1 MSARHKHYTEDH
13 EAFRET
19 LRRFVEREL
28 APHVDAWEEAGEFPR
43 EIYRRIAALGVL
55 GVGYPEEYGGVPGD
69 LFHRMVISDELAR
82 AGSGGLSASLM
93 SHSIGAP
100 PILFAGSPAMK
111 SRVLPQILAGEKI
124 SALAITEPSGGS
136 DVANLLTTAHLD
148 GAQYVVNGSKT
159 FITSGMRADYY
170 TVAVRTGGPGASGV
184 SLLLIER
191 DAPGFTR
198 APLKKMGWWASD
210 TAQLFFDDCRVP
222 AENLIGEE
230 NLGFRIVMKNFNA
243 ERIGMSASACAFAAV
258 CLEDAIAWARE
269 RRTFGKALIEHQVI
283 RHKIVDMA
291 MKVHASRAMLE
302 SLAVRVQD
310 GENPVAEI
318 CMLKNFTTQA
328 MQFCADQAVQ
338 IMGGMGFMRGSRVE
352 RIYRDVKV
360 MMIGG
365 GAEEIM
371 KDLAARQM
379 GL

>member
-1 MSARHKHYTEDH
+1 MSRYTEEH
-13 EAFRET
+13 EAFRSA

-43 EIYRRIAALGVL
+43 EIYREIATLGALGI
-55 GVGYPEEYGGVPGD
+55 GYPEEFGGVPGD
-69 LFHRMVISDELAR
+69 LFHRIVVADELAR

-100 PILFAGSPAMK
+100 PILAGGSAALK
-111 SRVLPQILAGEKI
+111 SRVLPEILRGEKI

-136 DVANLLTTAHLD
+136 DVASLLTSARLD
-148 GAQYVVNGSKT
+148 GDHYVVNGSKM
-159 FITSGMRADYY
+159 FITSGMRADYI
-170 TVAVRTGGPGASGV
+170 TVAVRTGGPGAAGV
-184 SLLLIER
+184 SLLLVEG
-191 DAPGFTR
+191 DTPGLTR
-198 APLKKMGWWASD
+198 TLLKKMGWWASD

-222 AENLIGEE
+222 TANLIGEE
-230 NLGFRIVMKNFNA
+230 NRGFRLIMQNFNS
-243 ERIGMSASACAFAAV
+243 ERIGMSASACSFAAV

-269 RRTFGKALIEHQVI
+269 RKTFGKPLIEHQVI

-291 MKVHASRAMLE
+291 MRVHAARAMLE
-302 SLAVRVQD
+302 DLAGKVQD
-310 GENPVAEI
+310 GGNPVAEI

-338 IMGGMGFMRGSRVE
+338 IMGGMGFVRGSRVE

>member
-1 MSARHKHYTEDH
+1 MSARYSEDH
-13 EAFRET
+13 EAFRAT

-43 EIYRRIAALGVL
+43 EIYRKAAAIGLLGL
-55 GVGYPEEYGGVPGD
+55 GYPEEYGGVPAD
-69 LFHRMVISDELAR
+69 LFHRIVVSDELAR

-93 SHSIGAP
+93 SHTIGAP
-100 PILFAGSPAMK
+100 PILNGGSAALK
-111 SRVLPQILAGEKI
+111 TRVLPEILRGDKI
-124 SALAITEPSGGS
+124 SALAITEASGGS
-136 DVANLLTTAHLD
+136 DVANLLTTAKLD
-148 GAQYVVNGSKT
+148 GEHYVVNGSKM
-159 FITSGMRADYY
+159 FITSGVRADYI
-170 TVAVRTGGPGASGV
+170 TTAVRTGGPGAAGV
-184 SLLLIER
+184 SLLLIE
-191 DAPGFTR
+191 AGTPGFTR
-198 APLKKMGWWASD
+198 TPLKKMGWWASD

-222 AENLIGEE
+222 RGNLIGEE
-230 NLGFRIVMKNFNA
+230 NKGFRLIMQNFNA
-243 ERIGMSASACAFAAV
+243 ERFGMSASACAFAAV
-258 CLEDAIAWARE
+258 CLDDAIAWARE
-269 RRTFGKALIEHQVI
+269 RKTFGKQLVEHQVI

-291 MKVHASRAMLE
+291 MRVNAARAMLE
-302 SLAVRVQD
+302 DLAAKVQD
-310 GENPVAEI
+310 GANPVAEI
-318 CMLKNFTTQA
+318 CMLKNFTTQT